1 MAFSDEYDFRKQ
13 SDGQGSKPTA
23 QSFLQNKLY
32 DQMKG
37 QGNFER
43 TKSSPTSKPSTST
56 KNTNNMMDSQIYQQF
71 NEQNYNTSKNK
82 LNSIERGRQA
92 SAAANETVNA
102 TNMFKGLRQS
112 VTDQADYYQAQATQ
126 RSASLFG
133 DTWNVDKAP
142 TWKSPDEPEK
152 L

>member
-43 TKSSPTSKPSTST
+43 TQNTST
-56 KNTNNMMDSQIYQQF
+56 PKPAESPKNTSNMVDSQIYQQF
-71 NEQNYNTSKNK
+71 NEQNYNTSKQK
-82 LNSIERGRQA
+82 LNTIERGRQA
-92 SAAANETVNA
+92 SAAADENVNA
-102 TNMFKGLRQS
+102 VNMFKGLRQS

-126 RSASLFG
+126 RSAALFG
-133 DTWNVDKAP
+133 DTWNVQNPPDWKAP
-142 TWKSPDEPEK
+142 GNPS
-152 L
+152 